1 MIVMQFRHDRM
12 SSDAH
17 SNGWRQPWSERKGH
31 IVANPG
37 RANSFDAEDDR
48 LAAKYDAP
56 TSEPVYESV
65 AGAREQVPVEPPKRE
80 FTDRV
85 STADEFEK
93 MPKEYRDLLT
103 RVLRIQADC
112 EIGGPHL
119 YVSNWVLTAPT
130 ADDQWRMSRIAA
142 EEVDHFRKINRLLK
156 LIGSSADDRLWV
168 DKEERYV
175 DAFKSEMPSWADI
188 AVFGML
194 IDRVGEYQ
202 LDEFV
207 DCSFEPLNKVLPPI
221 LQEEKGHVSYGLYKC
236 RDLIDQGRQEDV
248 QEAIDRWYPE
258 ALDMFGNAQ
267 SKRADKYIKW
277 GLKRRTNEQARQ
289 QYIAEVEPLLRELG
303 LVVPDRYQN
312 RDHV

>member
-1 MIVMQFRHDRM
+1 M
-12 SSDAH
+12 
-17 SNGWRQPWSERKGH
+17 
-31 IVANPG
+31 ANPG
-37 RANSFDAEDDR
+37 RALDWDMEDDR
-48 LAAKYDAP
+48 LDARYDVP
-56 TSEPVYESV
+56 VQEPAFESV
-65 AGAREQVPVEPPKRE
+65 HGARELSPLEGPKRE

-85 STADEFEK
+85 STPGEFEK
-93 MPKEYRDLLT
+93 MPDEYRELLT

-142 EEVDHFRKINRLLK
+142 EEIDHFRKMDRLLR
-156 LIGSSADDRLWV
+156 LIGSGAEDRLWV

-188 AVFGML
+188 AVFGGL

-202 LDEFV
+202 LDEFT

-221 LQEEKGHVSYGLYKC
+221 LREEKGHVSFGLYKC
-236 RDLIDQGRQEDV
+236 RDLIDQGRKDEV
-248 QEAIDRWYPE
+248 QAAIDRWYPE
-258 ALDMFGNAQ
+258 ALDMFGNAR
-267 SKRADKYIKW
+267 SKRDHKYIKW

-289 QYIAEVEPLLRELG
+289 QYMTEAEPIIRDLG
-303 LVVPDRYQN
+303 LVVPDPRAS
-312 RDHV
+312 REHL